1 MVKLPQLFLL
11 FVAIAL
17 FAGTACRLRPPN
29 TTPIRTIE
37 PQLVEPPMHEMSTI
51 NTTSV
56 RVLDT
61 QTRAHIGSRVLRRQP
76 DGELVE
82 DAVWRW
88 SSPPE
93 RYLDTALRLA
103 LASSSDLRIV
113 DAISTPTLSATL
125 LAWHLESDGGTQLV
139 GAIELSL
146 TGIDHA
152 VYTQV
157 IRGSEPV
164 SAELPGDLAAA
175 AGRLLQRMA
184 SEMLARVAREASQLL
199 SPKP

>member
-1 MVKLPQLFLL
+1 L
-11 FVAIAL
+11 
-17 FAGTACRLRPPN
+17 
-29 TTPIRTIE
+29 
-37 PQLVEPPMHEMSTI
+37 
-51 NTTSV
+51 
-56 RVLDT
+56 LDT
-61 QTRAHIGSRVLRRQP
+61 QTRAHLGSRVLHREP

-93 RYLDTALRLA
+93 RYLHTALRLA
-103 LASSSDLRIV
+103 LASSSDLRFV
-113 DAISTPTLSATL
+113 DAVSIPTLSVTL
-125 LAWHLESDGGTQLV
+125 LAWHLESDGGPRLV
-139 GAIELSL
+139 GVVEVSC

-157 IRGSEPV
+157 IRDNEPV

-184 SEMLARVAREASQLL
+184 AETLARAAREASQPLAR
-199 SPKP
+199 KP